1 MMRAVSGETSA
12 PKELIHDAVGAK
24 THAALR
30 VVHVLRT
37 GVAAD
42 LGALSEARVNAHAA
56 RRLHIVDGAG
66 LHASDEGWQAP

>member
-1 MMRAVSGETSA
+1 VVRGRGDLRRLGALEIATVMRVVRESISA

-24 THAALR
+24 THAARR

-42 LGALSEARVNAHAA
+42 LGALDEARVNARAA
-56 RRLHIVDGAG
+56 
-66 LHASDEGWQAP
+66 